1 MEEIRVGTEFYQ
13 KNLASM
19 DWADYDAYGTAAYE
33 IDELRS
39 TGTVTKI
46 GRVVEETRLSRTA
59 LGIALG
65 ALGLMA
71 QAFLL
76 NMWP

>member
-1 MEEIRVGTEFYQ
+1 
-13 KNLASM
+13 M
-19 DWADYDAYGTAAYE
+19 DWADYDYDAYGSAAHD

-39 TGTVTKI
+39 NGTVTKI

-59 LGIALG
+59 LGVAALG

>member
-1 MEEIRVGTEFYQ
+1 MG
-13 KNLASM
+13 
-19 DWADYDAYGTAAYE
+19 WADYDAYGSAAYE

-46 GRVVEETRLSRTA
+46 GRVVEETRLNRTA
-59 LGIALG
+59 HGVAALG

-71 QAFLL
+71 RAFLL
-76 NMWP
+76 NMWS